1 VLVGTH
7 YKSARHR
14 RTQTLKRWQGVGD
27 LPEQETRQVRDELQ
41 GALIQARTLEPEELP
56 RLLGELEEVRATALA
71 RLSAPAPVAPTDELL
86 DMPEAAARLS
96 LSPDYLYKHAKELP
110 FTRRVGRRVLF
121 SSAGIDAYLKR
132 SR

>member
-1 VLVGTH
+1 MR
-7 YKSARHR
+7 S
-14 RTQTLKRWQGVGD
+14 
-27 LPEQETRQVRDELQ
+27 ELQ
-41 GALIQARTLEPEELP
+41 GVLAQARTLEPEELP

-71 RLSAPAPVAPTDELL
+71 RLSAPAPAAPPDELL

-96 LSPDYLYKHAKELP
+96 LSAEYLYRNSKRLP

-132 SR
+132 AR